1 MKNQPFAILL
11 FLLALSSASAFLL
24 SGKADAPAESAA
36 VIPTKSAAEGKAASQ
51 IADDVLNSYAA
62 LSFDEVFVMPA
73 GPKGLEFTKKC
84 QNLKGGKVRMDGYMV
99 RHYNDNPAIFLFAG
113 VPAIHNQAEYILA
126 DSLPTSLVHVVMDVR
141 PGDAPVWKP
150 QRITVMG
157 RLELGPRQEI
167 DGRVS
172 HIRLF
177 CDQVADSK
185 TMALLKL
192 PKPLAL
198 QRDRMV
204 TAGPPTNFRSSGTR

>member
-1 MKNQPFAILL
+1 MTNQPLAILL
-11 FLLALSSASAFLL
+11 SLCALGTASAYLL
-24 SGKADAPAESAA
+24 SGKADIPAESPVETSATSTTQGTLAA
-36 VIPTKSAAEGKAASQ
+36 K

-62 LSFDEVFVMPA
+62 LSFDDVFVMPA
-73 GPKGLEFTKKC
+73 GPKGLEFTEKC
-84 QNLKGGKVRMDGYMV
+84 KSLEGGKVRMDGYMV

-126 DSLPTSLVHVVMDVR
+126 DSLPTSLVHVVMNVR
-141 PGDAPVWKP
+141 PGDAPVWQP

-177 CDQVADSK
+177 CEQVADSK
-185 TMALLKL
+185 TMAPLKL

-204 TAGPPTNFRSSGTR
+204 TAGPPTNFRPSGTR

>member
-1 MKNQPFAILL
+1 MRKLIAFAKMKNQPFAILL
-11 FLLALSSASAFLL
+11 SLCAIGTASAFLL
-24 SGKADAPAESAA
+24 SGKADIPA
-36 VIPTKSAAEGKAASQ
+36 KSSVEISTTSNTQGK
-51 IADDVLNSYAA
+51 IADETLSAYST

-73 GPKGLEFTKKC
+73 GPKGLEFTEKC
-84 QNLKGGKVRMDGYMV
+84 KSLKGGKVRMDGYMV

-141 PGDAPVWKP
+141 PGDAPVWQP

-177 CDQVADSK
+177 CE
-185 TMALLKL
+185 
-192 PKPLAL
+192 
-198 QRDRMV
+198 
-204 TAGPPTNFRSSGTR
+204 